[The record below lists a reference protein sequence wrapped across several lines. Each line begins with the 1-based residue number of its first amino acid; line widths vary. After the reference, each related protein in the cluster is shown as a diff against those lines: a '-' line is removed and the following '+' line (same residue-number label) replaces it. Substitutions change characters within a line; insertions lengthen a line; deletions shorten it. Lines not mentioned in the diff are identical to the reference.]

1 MLTEGISPSPC
12 VPHPS
17 AGDSFS
23 ALPQEFPALTSPV
36 PKDGSAQHEVVH
48 PITTTGSLVH
58 AQPRRLPPEHLQAAK
73 QEFEHMLDLSI
84 IRPSSSPL
92 ALPLHMVP
100 KNAMGDWRPC
110 GDYSAVNTATVPDCY
125 EILHLQDFASDLH
138 GCTTFSKI
146 DSVRA
151 YHQIPVAPEDIPKT
165 AITTPLAFSSSC
177 RCLWVSGT
185 QLRHSNG
192 S

>member
-84 IRPSSSPL
+84 IRLPL
-92 ALPLHMVP
+92 ARWLYPSTWFQRMPWVT
-100 KNAMGDWRPC
+100 GDHV
-110 GDYSAVNTATVPDCY
+110 GITA
-125 EILHLQDFASDLH
+125 Q
-138 GCTTFSKI
+138 
-146 DSVRA
+146 
-151 YHQIPVAPEDIPKT
+151 
-165 AITTPLAFSSSC
+165 
-177 RCLWVSGT
+177 
-185 QLRHSNG
+185 
-192 S
+192 